1 MNVSELITATEGK
14 TLEFKRDLSS
24 LQPILKT
31 LVAFANTSGGT
42 LVIGVQ
48 DDGAVVGIA
57 DALREE
63 ELLMPVHRPV
73 EGGRKSQGRQQLGL
87 GLDAQEC

>member
-14 TLEFKRDLSS
+14 PLEFKRNLSS

-31 LVAFANTSGGT
+31 LVASANTSGGT

-63 ELLMPVHRPV
+63 ERARGV
-73 EGGRKSQGRQQLGL
+73 SSW
-87 GLDAQEC
+87 D

>member
-1 MNVSELITATEGK
+1 
-14 TLEFKRDLSS
+14 
-24 LQPILKT
+24 LQPVLKT

-57 DALREE
+57 DPLREE
-63 ELLMPVHRPV
+63 ERLAEKLRSL
-73 EGGRKSQGRQQLGL
+73 EFRKIRLGCIIEQCYNSDDSSFI
-87 GLDAQEC
+87 GSG

>member
-1 MNVSELITATEGK
+1 MNVPELLTATEGK
-14 TLEFKRDLSS
+14 TLKFKRDLSS
-24 LQPILKT
+24 LKPILKT

-57 DALREE
+57 DALR
-63 ELLMPVHRPV
+63 
-73 EGGRKSQGRQQLGL
+73 GGTAGQQYRRQHSPRH
-87 GLDAQEC
+87 DA